1 MNNLEH
7 ALNIL
12 QRVITEENQC
22 NRCIGRLVL
31 IKSYLLSEIEENEK
45 SRAIRLDTKA
55 ED

>member
-1 MNNLEH
+1 MTNLEH

-12 QRVITEENQC
+12 QGIIDDAIKTNGPY
-22 NRCIGRLVL
+22 GRLAL
-31 IKSYLLSEIEENEK
+31 IKSYLLSEMEENEK